1 VGKIKTFSMN
11 RKLFLKNLFF
21 LTGGILAG
29 ADSLQA
35 AIYRKPRKIHGRV
48 RSGSKGIA
56 NVVVSDGFSV
66 VATDRKG
73 RYEITTHGSAQFI
86 TVSIPAGFQFP
97 HESSI
102 ARCYQ
107 QLSSENNVYDFSL
120 QPLAADDTKHRFII
134 WADPQVKNA
143 KDVEKLMSQSVPD
156 MQAHIAQNNNM
167 LLHGICVGDIV
178 WDEHALYKDY
188 NKAVEKMSIP
198 FFQVLGN
205 HDMDYKGSDDS
216 VSDVTFKAHYGPTYY
231 SFNRGKVHYVVLD
244 DVRYLGKER
253 QYDGYVPE
261 RQLEWLKKDLAF
273 VPKDH
278 LVVVCL
284 HIPVYSSVV
293 NRAAL
298 YEIIRPWKTHI
309 MSGHTH
315 TNNNIEGE
323 NVYEHVHGTVCGAWW
338 TGPICGDGTPP
349 GYAVYD
355 VDGADL
361 KWYYKPVGKELN
373 YQSSIFMHTNASGQ
387 REMVANV
394 WNWDAGWKVTWQA
407 DETVKG
413 ELFSVED
420 FDPLAV
426 SLYKGDQ
433 LPAGRPFVE
442 PRKTKHIF
450 KTIIPDGVGSVK
462 LLATDRFGNRFET
475 IARVNA

>member
-1 VGKIKTFSMN
+1 MN

-21 LTGGILAG
+21 LTGGVLAG
-29 ADSLQA
+29 GRIFSTTF
-35 AIYRKPRKIHGRV
+35 KPRKVRGRV
-48 RSGSKGIA
+48 RNGSKGLA
-56 NVVVSDGFSV
+56 NVIVSDGFSV
-66 VATDRKG
+66 VPTDRKG
-73 RYEITTHGSAQFI
+73 RYEFTTHESAQFI
-86 TVSIPAGFQFP
+86 TVSVPAGFQFLQ
-97 HESSI
+97 ENNI
-102 ARCYQ
+102 TRCYQ
-107 QLSSENNVYDFSL
+107 PIGEKKETYDFEL
-120 QPLAADDTKHRFII
+120 QPLSMSDEKHRFII
-134 WADPQVKNA
+134 WADPQVKNE
-143 KDVEKLMSQSVPD
+143 KDVEKMMTQSVPD
-156 MQAHIAQNNNM
+156 MLQHFSEKDNV
-167 LLHGICVGDIV
+167 LLHGITVGDIV
-178 WDEHALYKDY
+178 WDEHSLYKDY
-188 NKAVEKMSIP
+188 NAAVDKMKIP

-253 QYDGYVPE
+253 HYDGFIPE
-261 RQLEWLKKDLAF
+261 YQLEWLKKDLAF

-293 NRAAL
+293 NRDAF

-315 TNNNIEGE
+315 TNNNVENG

-355 VDGADL
+355 VEGADL

-373 YQSSIFMHTNASGQ
+373 YQSTIFMQTNAAGQ

-394 WNWDAGWKVTWQA
+394 WNWDPSWKVIWQA
-407 DETVKG
+407 DDSVKG
-413 ELFSVED
+413 ELFSIED

-450 KTIIPDGVGSVK
+450 KTIIPDGVSSVK
-462 LLATDRFGNRFET
+462 LMATDRFGNRYET
-475 IARVNA
+475 MARVNA